1 MRFEMLSFK
10 NSLFFF
16 LPYTWGVMMVPFILL
31 RVFHRWWWSQEET
44 GFSKSFL
51 FGWVLRENW
60 RQVLAISWRSV
71 PSAVRHVSSIAN
83 NSSEIPLQRVT
94 CWRRGLYSECDT
106 REAWEILF
114 LFPFCPCVAVACLL
128 LNAFLRNVWW
138 VMSVSSWRDWGCL
151 LESLGKPRKGGS
163 ELRTVL
169 QCFKRHLT
177 VASFG

>member
-106 REAWEILF
+106 REAWEIVFSCFPSAHVWPWPACSWMLF
-114 LFPFCPCVAVACLL
+114 WETSGGLCQLVAGEIEAVCLSPL
-128 LNAFLRNVWW
+128 ENQGRGE
-138 VMSVSSWRDWGCL
+138 VS
-151 LESLGKPRKGGS
+151 
-163 ELRTVL
+163 
-169 QCFKRHLT
+169 
-177 VASFG
+177 